1 VETESASYIGQSL
14 LDFMEKAEINV
25 RLISINEYEAENN
38 RLLYM
43 YTHSSKN
50 SKEVI
55 KKLKDTIVH
64 LINYA
69 DGYRVKL
76 RHFY

>member
-1 VETESASYIGQSL
+1 METESASYIGQSL